1 MSIISDYTDQKYQP
15 EVTKQIEVIPGW
27 AMPTKVESAPWIPAS
42 GITLTTT
49 PTKAINWGL
58 VTGIALVILILAVL
72 ARRK

>member
-27 AMPTKVESAPWIPAS
+27 TMPTKVESAPWIPAS
-42 GITLTTT
+42 SA
-49 PTKAINWGL
+49 PAPKAINWGL
-58 VTGIALVILILAVL
+58 VTGIALVILMLAVL